1 MIELIYG
8 EDDVGVEDALGEI
21 LRSAEPEDL
30 RDVNTTVLG
39 GDDLTPESLAAA
51 AFTMPF
57 MSDTRVV
64 AAKGLLG
71 RFERG
76 GRRGGSSSAASGGG
90 RRQTGLGEWA
100 EVAERL
106 RDLPPSTRLAFADG
120 AVAKNNPLFRKLAPI
135 SQTREFALPRDRDM
149 PGWIANRA
157 KTLGV
162 NIDAAAVRVLSDAAG
177 RQPRLIDSELRKL
190 ALYANGRRVRVADV
204 EAMVAYVREAN
215 IFQAVDAVTEG
226 RTDAALRL
234 VRKIVED
241 GGSVIY
247 VLTMLARQV
256 RLLLIANDMLSRG
269 ARQEEIGA
277 RLRLSGWALNKT
289 LQQTRRLSPE
299 YLRYAHSQLVET
311 DLALKTRPIEDRLA
325 LETLVADLTMR
336 R

>member
-8 EDDVGVEDALGEI
+8 EDDVGVEDALNEI
-21 LRSAEPEDL
+21 LRNAGPEDL
-30 RDVNTTVLG
+30 RDINTTVLRNE
-39 GDDLTPESLAAA
+39 DLTPEALESA
-51 AFTMPF
+51 AFTIPF
-57 MSDTRVV
+57 MTDTRVV
-64 AAKGLLG
+64 AVKGLMS

-76 GRRGGSSSAASGGG
+76 GRRGGAAAG
-90 RRQTGLGEWA
+90 RRQSGLGDWA
-100 EVAERL
+100 DVAERL
-106 RDLPPSTRLAFADG
+106 ASLPPSTHLALADG
-120 AVAKNNPLFRKLAPI
+120 AVARNNPLFRKLAPI
-135 SQTREFALPRDRDM
+135 AKTREFPLPRDRDM

-162 NIDAAAVRVLSDAAG
+162 DIEGAAIRVLAEAAG

-190 ALYANGRRVRVADV
+190 ALYANGRRARVADV
-204 EAMVAYVREAN
+204 ELMVAYVREAN
-215 IFQAVDAVTEG
+215 IFQAVDAAIDG

-234 VRKIVED
+234 VRKIMED
-241 GGSVIY
+241 GNPAVY

-277 RLRLSGWALNKT
+277 RLRLSGWVLNKT
-289 LQQTRRLSPE
+289 LQQSRRLSAE
-299 YLRYAHSQLVET
+299 YLRYAHAQLVET
-311 DLALKTRPIEDRLA
+311 DLALKTRPIEERLA

>member
-21 LRSAEPEDL
+21 LRSVEPEDL
-30 RDVNTTVLG
+30 RDVNTTVLA
-39 GDDLTPESLAAA
+39 GDDLTPESLSAA

-57 MSDTRVV
+57 MSDARVV
-64 AAKGLLG
+64 AAKGLLA

-76 GRRGGSSSAASGGG
+76 ARRGGAAAASG

-100 EVAERL
+100 DFAERL
-106 RDLPPSTRLAFADG
+106 PDLPPSTRLAFADG
-120 AVAKNNPLFRKLAPI
+120 AVARNNPLFRKLAPI
-135 SQTREFALPRDRDM
+135 AQTREFALPRDRDM

-162 NIDAAAVRVLSDAAG
+162 SIDAAAVRVLADAAG

-190 ALYANGRRVRVADV
+190 ALFANGRRVSVADV
-204 EAMVAYVREAN
+204 ETMVAYVREAN
-215 IFQAVDAVTEG
+215 IFQAVDAVTDG

-241 GGSVIY
+241 GNSVIY

-269 ARQEEIGA
+269 ASQEEISA

-311 DLALKTRPIEDRLA
+311 DLTLKTRPVEDRLA